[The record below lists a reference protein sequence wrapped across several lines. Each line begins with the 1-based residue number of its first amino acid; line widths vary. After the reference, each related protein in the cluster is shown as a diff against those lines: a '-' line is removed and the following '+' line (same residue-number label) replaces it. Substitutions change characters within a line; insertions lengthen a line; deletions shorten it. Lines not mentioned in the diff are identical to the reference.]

1 MFNLIE
7 KRIFLFTL
15 LHKVKKGSARF
26 LGVFSYSRQAIEL
39 VWQTSPRYT
48 LLLAVFT
55 LIAGILP
62 TAIAYTGQLIV
73 DGVVAAAD
81 TLVSSVGSSN
91 DKHVISS
98 ESIESIIPSDL
109 VLFFLIEAGL
119 VIGVMMSQ
127 RGISAIQSLFRG
139 LLGHKVN
146 WLILK
151 KTQTLSL
158 AQFEDS
164 EFYDKLV
171 RARRE
176 ASTRPLGLVNKTFG
190 LMQNGIALAGFG
202 VLLGQFSPWVIA
214 MLLIAAL
221 PGFFVETHFSNQ
233 AFGLFRWRSPEARQQ
248 NYLETLLA
256 REDNAK
262 EMKLFGL
269 GQLFLDRYSAIF
281 KKLYK
286 EDRSLTIRRDT
297 WGLVMDILGNVV
309 FYLAFA
315 WIIVA
320 TVKGEI
326 SIGQMT
332 MYLMVFKQGQS
343 AIKAILSSIS
353 GMYEDNLYL
362 SNLYEFLEQP
372 GLEQSGTVRKGLKP
386 NDGVRFEK
394 VTFYYDGKTIPALDG
409 VSFHL
414 KPGDSLA
421 IVGENG
427 SGKTTLIKLLTRLYA
442 PTKGRI
448 LFDGTE
454 LNEWDAATL
463 HKKIG
468 VIFQDFIRYQLLT
481 GENIG
486 VGRVEKIEQESLWEQ
501 AAEKGKA
508 SEFINDLPN
517 KYQTQLGKWFKN
529 GQELS
534 GGQWQKIAL
543 ARAFMR
549 EDARVLI
556 LDEPTAAM
564 DAQAEA
570 DIFSEFSQR
579 MQDKMTIL
587 ISHRFSTVRTAKYIM
602 VMDKGRVVEMGSHQE
617 LLDLQGIYANLFT
630 LQAKGYQ

>member
-1 MFNLIE
+1 M
-7 KRIFLFTL
+7 FTL

-55 LIAGILP
+55 LLAGILP
-62 TAIAYTGQLIV
+62 AAIAYTGQLIV

-81 TLVSSVGSSN
+81 ALVSSVGSSN

-98 ESIESIIPSDL
+98 ESIESIVPSDL

-151 KTQTLSL
+151 KSQTLSL
-158 AQFEDS
+158 TQFEDS

-202 VLLGQFSPWVIA
+202 VLLGQFSPWIIV
-214 MLLIAAL
+214 MLLAAAL

-269 GQLFLDRYSAIF
+269 GDLFLDRYNAIF

-286 EDRSLTIRRDT
+286 EDRSLTLRRDT
-297 WGLVMDILGNVV
+297 WGLVMDVFGNIV
-309 FYLAFA
+309 FYVAFA
-315 WIIVA
+315 WIIMA
-320 TVKGEI
+320 TIRGEI

-343 AIKAILSSIS
+343 AIKASLSSIS

-362 SNLYEFLEQP
+362 SNLYEFLDQP
-372 GLEQSGTVRKGLKP
+372 GLETSGNIKQGAIL
-386 NDGVRFEK
+386 NDGFRFEN
-394 VTFYYDGKTIPALDG
+394 VTFYYEGKDRPALKN
-409 VSFHL
+409 VYFHI

-427 SGKTTLIKLLTRLYA
+427 SGKTTLIKLLTRLYS
-442 PTKGRI
+442 PSEGKI
-448 LFDGTE
+448 LFEGTD
-454 LNEWDAATL
+454 LNDWDIEAL
-463 HKKIG
+463 HQQIG
-468 VIFQDFIRYQLLT
+468 VIFQDFIRYQLLA

-486 VGRVEKIEQESLWEQ
+486 VGRVEKIEEEKLWEQ
-501 AAEKGKA
+501 AAEKGQA
-508 SEFINDLPN
+508 AAFISELPN
-517 KYQTQLGKWFKN
+517 QYQTQLGKWFKN

-534 GGQWQKIAL
+534 GGQWQKMAL

-549 EDARVLI
+549 KDARVLI

-570 DIFSEFSQR
+570 DIFNEFSQR
-579 MQDKMTIL
+579 MKDKMTIL
-587 ISHRFSTVRTAKYIM
+587 ISHRFSTVRTARHIM
-602 VMDKGRVVEMGSHQE
+602 VMDKGEVIEMGSHQQ
-617 LLDLQGIYANLFT
+617 LIKRNGVYARLFN
-630 LQAKGYQ
+630 LQAKGYL

>member
-1 MFNLIE
+1 M
-7 KRIFLFTL
+7 FTL

-81 TLVSSVGSSN
+81 VVVSSVGSSN
-91 DKHVISS
+91 DKHAISP
-98 ESIESIIPSDL
+98 ENIESIIPSDL

-119 VIGVMMSQ
+119 VIGVMLSQ

-286 EDRSLTIRRDT
+286 EDRSLTLRRDM
-297 WGLVMDILGNVV
+297 WGLVMDILGNIV

-326 SIGQMT
+326 TIGQMT

-362 SNLYEFLEQP
+362 SNLYEFLDQP
-372 GLEQSGTVRKGLKP
+372 GLEKSGTVKQGVKP
-386 NDGVRFEK
+386 NDGVCFEN

-414 KPGDSLA
+414 KPSDSLA

-427 SGKTTLIKLLTRLYA
+427 SGKTTLIKLLTRLYT

-448 LFDGTE
+448 LFDGTD
-454 LNEWDAATL
+454 LNDWDAATL

-468 VIFQDFIRYQLLT
+468 VIFQDFIRYQLLA

-486 VGRVEKIEQESLWEQ
+486 VGRVDKIEEEQLWNQ
-501 AAEKGKA
+501 AAAKGKA
-508 SEFINDLPN
+508 SDFINDLP
-517 KYQTQLGKWFKN
+517 KQYKTQLGKWFKD

-570 DIFSEFSQR
+570 TIFSEFSQR
-579 MQDKMTIL
+579 MKDKMTIL
-587 ISHRFSTVRTAKYIM
+587 ISHRFSTVRTAKHIM

-617 LLDLQGIYANLFT
+617 LIGFDGIYAKLFK

>member
-1 MFNLIE
+1 LTI
-7 KRIFLFTL
+7 
-15 LHKVKKGSARF
+15 KKLKNMSARF
-26 LGVFSYSRQAIEL
+26 LGVFSYSRQAIIL

-48 LLLAVFT
+48 LLLALLTV
-55 LIAGILP
+55 IAGVIP
-62 TAIAYTGQLIV
+62 TVIAYVGQLIV
-73 DGVVAAAD
+73 DGVIAAAEIF
-81 TLVSSVGSSN
+81 SSVSETVH
-91 DKHVISS
+91 DHVVGQGQISLDW
-98 ESIESIIPSDL
+98 IESMIPSEL
-109 VLFFLIEAGL
+109 LFIVVLEALL
-119 VIGVMMSQ
+119 VIGLFASQ
-127 RGISAIQSLFRG
+127 RGISAVQSLFRG

-151 KTQTLSL
+151 KSQTLSL
-158 AQFEDS
+158 TQFEDS

-190 LMQNGIALAGFG
+190 LLQNGIALVGFG
-202 VLLGQFSPWVIA
+202 VLLGQFSPWIIA
-214 MLLIAAL
+214 MLLVAAL

-269 GQLFLDRYSAIF
+269 GNLFLDRYSAIF

-286 EDRSLTIRRDT
+286 EDRLLIICRDT
-297 WGLVMDILGNVV
+297 WGLIMDVFGNII
-309 FYLAFA
+309 FYVAFA
-315 WIIVA
+315 WIIVVA
-320 TVKGEI
+320 IRGEI

-343 AIKAILSSIS
+343 AIKASLSSIS

-362 SNLYEFLEQP
+362 SNLYEFLDQP
-372 GLEQSGTVRKGLKP
+372 GLETSGGIKKGAAL
-386 NDGVRFEK
+386 NDGFRFEK
-394 VTFYYDGKTIPALDG
+394 VTFYYDGNDRPALKN
-409 VSFHL
+409 VSFHI

-427 SGKTTLIKLLTRLYA
+427 SGKTTLIKLLTRLYS
-442 PTKGRI
+442 PSEGRI
-448 LFDGTE
+448 LFDGTD
-454 LNEWDAATL
+454 LKDWDVDAL
-463 HKKIG
+463 HQEIG
-468 VIFQDFIRYQLLT
+468 VIFQDFIRYQLLA

-486 VGRVEKIEQESLWEQ
+486 VGRVEKIEEEQLWQQ
-501 AAEKGKA
+501 AAEKGQA
-508 SEFINDLPN
+508 SAFISELPN
-517 KYQTQLGKWFKN
+517 QYKTQLGKWFKD

-534 GGQWQKIAL
+534 GGQWQKMAL

-549 EDARVLI
+549 KEARVLI

-579 MQDKMTIL
+579 MKDKMTIL
-587 ISHRFSTVRTAKYIM
+587 ISHRFSTVRTARHIM
-602 VMDKGRVVEMGSHQE
+602 VMDKGEVIEMGSHQE
-617 LLDLQGIYANLFT
+617 LIKFDGIYTRLFN
-630 LQAKGYQ
+630 LQAKGYL

>member
-1 MFNLIE
+1 MF
-7 KRIFLFTL
+7 T
-15 LHKVKKGSARF
+15 VKLKNNVARF
-26 LGVFSYSRQAIEL
+26 LGVFSYSRQAILL

-48 LLLAVFT
+48 LLLALLTV
-55 LIAGILP
+55 IAGIVP
-62 TAIAYTGQLIV
+62 TAIAYIGQLIV
-73 DGVVAAAD
+73 DGVIAAAEIF
-81 TLVSSVGSSN
+81 SSMSGLISEQHVGQGP
-91 DKHVISS
+91 IS
-98 ESIESIIPSDL
+98 SIIPSDL
-109 VLFFLIEAGL
+109 VFFFFVEALL
-119 VIGVMMSQ
+119 VIALLSSQ

-151 KTQTLSL
+151 KSQTLSL

-190 LMQNGIALAGFG
+190 LLQNGIALAGFG
-202 VLLGQFSPWVIA
+202 VLLGQFSPWIIA
-214 MLLIAAL
+214 MLLVAAL
-221 PGFFVETHFSNQ
+221 PGFFVETHFSNK

-269 GQLFLDRYSAIF
+269 GNLFLDRYNAIF
-281 KKLYK
+281 NKLYK
-286 EDRSLTIRRDT
+286 EDRSLTLRRDT
-297 WGLVMDILGNVV
+297 WGLVMDVFGNII
-309 FYLAFA
+309 FYVAFA

-320 TVKGEI
+320 AVRGDI

-343 AIKAILSSIS
+343 AIKASLSSIS

-362 SNLYEFLEQP
+362 SNLYEFLDQP
-372 GLEQSGTVRKGLKP
+372 GLETSGEAKQGAEL
-386 NDGVRFEK
+386 NDGFRFEN
-394 VTFYYDGKTIPALDG
+394 VTFYYDGKERPALKN
-409 VSFHL
+409 VSFHI

-427 SGKTTLIKLLTRLYA
+427 SGKTTLIKLLTRLYL
-442 PTKGRI
+442 PSEGRI
-448 LFDGTE
+448 LFDGTD
-454 LNEWDAATL
+454 LNDWNVDAL
-463 HKKIG
+463 HQEIG
-468 VIFQDFIRYQLLT
+468 VIFQDFIRYQLLA

-486 VGRVEKIEQESLWEQ
+486 VGRVEKIEEEDLWKQ
-501 AAEKGKA
+501 AAEKGQA
-508 SEFINDLPN
+508 SNFIGELPDQ
-517 KYQTQLGKWFKN
+517 YQTQLGKWFKN

-534 GGQWQKIAL
+534 GGQWQKMAL

-549 EDARVLI
+549 KDARVLI

-579 MQDKMTIL
+579 MKDKMTIL
-587 ISHRFSTVRTAKYIM
+587 ISHRFSTVRTARHIM
-602 VMDKGRVVEMGSHQE
+602 VMDKGEVIEMGSHQKLIE
-617 LLDLQGIYANLFT
+617 LNSVYARLFN
-630 LQAKGYQ
+630 LQAKGYL